1 MKFLKSELA
10 GKKTKIVLVPST
22 REINHIYPLPQ
33 PAYVA
38 QKNDDFIRIGNPQT
52 FMIND
57 ITFGILNSDAKID
70 IALKSILEQRTFY
83 PVYPSNPA
91 SPIEWAQYRNMMF
104 PDGITPDV
112 LIIPSELMMLAK
124 VRHQH

>member
-57 ITFGILNSDAKID
+57 ITFGILNSDVIKELCLSTVVKEVKDSKID

-91 SPIEWAQYRNMMF
+91 SPIEWA
-104 PDGITPDV
+104 
-112 LIIPSELMMLAK
+112 
-124 VRHQH
+124 